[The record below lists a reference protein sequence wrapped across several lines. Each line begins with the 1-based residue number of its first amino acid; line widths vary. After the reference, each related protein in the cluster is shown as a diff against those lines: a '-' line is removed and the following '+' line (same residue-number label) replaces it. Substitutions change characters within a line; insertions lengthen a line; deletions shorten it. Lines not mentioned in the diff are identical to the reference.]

1 MILNIAMICSIIQPM
16 RSSRRFFE
24 HADRAVMSTHHVNYE
39 INGCLKHKDRDIVV
53 AMGALHLENGPPAV
67 PFTLIIG
74 KKEAS

>member
-1 MILNIAMICSIIQPM
+1 
-16 RSSRRFFE
+16 
-24 HADRAVMSTHHVNYE
+24 MSTHHVNYE